1 MKIILASIVAFL
13 SLAFSASTFAQ
24 PKSFKL
30 NHEGD
35 TLNLVDNK
43 GLKQGKWVMTYP
55 ELRGNPGYDEEG
67 IYKNDQKH
75 GYWRKYSKEGDLIAV
90 EHYIHGG
97 KDGLQQ
103 YFSFLGGLLVEENWR
118 GYNPDQPYDTI
129 PVYGTGSNEVVDFKI
144 VKAEPYSVKH
154 GTWKYYEEGT
164 GRLVKTEE
172 YDRNNLVVP
181 KEEKPVIAQSDK
193 PKKVEK
199 TAEMIEWEKKNSG
212 KKKALRDGATGL

>member
-1 MKIILASIVAFL
+1 MKLIIASSLFIV
-13 SLAFSASTFAQ
+13 SLLFSEAGLAQ

-30 NHEGD
+30 NDRGD
-35 TLNLVDNK
+35 TLNLVDSK
-43 GLKQGKWVMTYP
+43 GLKQGKWVTSVP
-55 ELRGNPGYDEEG
+55 ELRGNPGYEEEG
-67 IYKNDQKH
+67 VYKNDQKH
-75 GYWRKYSKEGDLIAV
+75 GYWRKYSMEGDLIAV

-97 KDGLQQ
+97 KDGIQQ
-103 YFSFLGGLLVEENWR
+103 YFSFLGGLLVEESWR

-164 GRLVKTEE
+164 GALVKTEE

-181 KEEKPVIAQSDK
+181 KEDKPVIAQSDK

-199 TAEMIEWEKKNSG
+199 TAEMVEWEKKNSG